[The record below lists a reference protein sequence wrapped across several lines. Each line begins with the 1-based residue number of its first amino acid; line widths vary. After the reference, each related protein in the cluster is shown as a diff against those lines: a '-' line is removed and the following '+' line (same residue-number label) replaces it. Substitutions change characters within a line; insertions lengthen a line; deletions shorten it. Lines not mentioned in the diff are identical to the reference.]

1 GDQPEFNE
9 VGIWPAL
16 MVDPACT
23 PAALVPFAQ
32 DASQSLPYPLVQRFE
47 GCPVTVLEE
56 SKPAGERAIDVLDD
70 VSDSIGPK
78 PSGFVTQGFFKLVQ
92 AFLAR
97 PTIASLEM
105 IAQEV
110 ETPGCRCIDDAR
122 FGWVQ
127 RKTCFV
133 HPCSHFSQRFLCFFL
148 AGAQDYEVIRVA
160 HHLSPFLDHEMV
172 QRVEIY
178 VCQ

>member
-1 GDQPEFNE
+1 
-9 VGIWPAL
+9 

-23 PAALVPFAQ
+23 SAALVPFAQ

-110 ETPGCRCIDDAR
+110 ETSGCRCIDDAR
-122 FGWVQ
+122 FGWV
-127 RKTCFV
+127 
-133 HPCSHFSQRFLCFFL
+133 
-148 AGAQDYEVIRVA
+148 
-160 HHLSPFLDHEMV
+160 
-172 QRVEIY
+172 
-178 VCQ
+178 